1 MRVPCSTDGTA
12 CAYRRAN
19 RAGGF
24 LPYLSKDEIN
34 EVEIGKQEKKRI
46 YLSLP
51 FTNNIAVR
59 QKYTP
64 VVYSSCFT

>member
-12 CAYRRAN
+12 YVYRRAN

-24 LPYLSKDEIN
+24 LPYLSKYAIS
-34 EVEIGKQEKKRI
+34 EVEIDKHEKQRI
-46 YLSLP
+46 YLSMP
-51 FTNNIAVR
+51 YMNNIAIR
-59 QKYTP
+59 QKYTQ

>member
-1 MRVPCSTDGTA
+1 FITMRVPCSTDGTT

-24 LPYLSKDEIN
+24 LPYLSKDEI
-34 EVEIGKQEKKRI
+34 GKQEKKRI

-51 FTNNIAVR
+51 YTNNIAVR
-59 QKYTP
+59 QKHTP